1 MSLVLRFG
9 VSTQSVELWGI
20 VINLKN
26 RLQSDLFIFLAISTI
41 LTFIGFIFIYS
52 SSSVYASEKLGS
64 SNYFV
69 KKHIIGLFLALF
81 GLVVARLFPLKLIHK
96 LTPIIFLSSL
106 FLTGLT
112 LIPAISSN
120 IHGSSRWLNLGFI
133 GLQPSEFLKVAF
145 ILYLAYFLA
154 KKENSLNSF
163 VHSYLPILCMLG
175 MTCAILLKQPDFGL
189 TATLFATAFIIMFIA
204 QVPLRYILGT
214 LALMLPAAF
223 ALIYWQPYR
232 LKRILTFLNP
242 WDDPQ
247 GAGFQIIQSLIAIGS
262 GGFSGVGIA
271 QSKQKFFYLPMHH
284 TDFIFSIVA
293 EETGF
298 LGSCILISLFV
309 MFLFFGIRIAT
320 QLHDQFSKLAT
331 FGFVTLISM
340 QAAINILVATGLV
353 PTKGMGLPFI
363 SYGNTSLIATM
374 IMIGLIIN
382 MVQAQKLTRNV
393 AYGYSQPNT

>member
-1 MSLVLRFG
+1 
-9 VSTQSVELWGI
+9 
-20 VINLKN
+20 
-26 RLQSDLFIFLAISTI
+26 
-41 LTFIGFIFIYS
+41 
-52 SSSVYASEKLGS
+52 
-64 SNYFV
+64 
-69 KKHIIGLFLALF
+69 
-81 GLVVARLFPLKLIHK
+81 
-96 LTPIIFLSSL
+96 
-106 FLTGLT
+106 
-112 LIPAISSN
+112 
-120 IHGSSRWLNLGFI
+120 
-133 GLQPSEFLKVAF
+133 
-145 ILYLAYFLA
+145 
-154 KKENSLNSF
+154 
-163 VHSYLPILCMLG
+163 MLG

>member
-1 MSLVLRFG
+1 MITLR
-9 VSTQSVELWGI
+9 
-20 VINLKN
+20 N
-26 RLQSDLFIFLAISTI
+26 RLQSDLFIFLTISTI
-41 LTFIGFIFIYS
+41 LTLIGFIFIYS
-52 SSSVYASEKLGS
+52 SSSVYASEKLGA

-69 KKHIIGLFLALF
+69 KKHLLGLGL
-81 GLVVARLFPLKLIHK
+81 GLVGLIAARLFPLNLIKK
-96 LTPIIFLSSL
+96 LTPIIFLGAL
-106 FLTGLT
+106 VLTGLT
-112 LIPAISSN
+112 LVPAISSN
-120 IHGSSRWLNLGFI
+120 IHGSSRWLSLGFI
-133 GLQPSEFLKVAF
+133 GLQPSELLKVAF

-154 KKENSLNSF
+154 KKEKSLHSF
-163 VHSYLPILCMLG
+163 FHSYLPILCMLG

-204 QVPLRYILGT
+204 EVPLKYIVAT
-214 LALMLPAAF
+214 LTIMLPVAA

-232 LKRILTFLNP
+232 LQRILTFLNP

-262 GGFSGVGIA
+262 GGFAGVGIA

-284 TDFIFSIVA
+284 TDFIFSIIA

-298 LGSCILISLFV
+298 LGSCTLITLFIL
-309 MFLFFGIRIAT
+309 FLFFGIRIAT
-320 QLHDQFSKLAT
+320 QLQDQFSKLAT
-331 FGFVTLISM
+331 FGFVSLISM
-340 QAAINILVATGLV
+340 QAAINFLVATGLV

-382 MVQAQKLTRNV
+382 MVHAHKVTRNIT
-393 AYGYSQPNT
+393 YGYSQTSS